1 MAKVLIVD
9 DSAFDRQRAG
19 KLLELQPG
27 VPALEFAGEL
37 QAVYASDGQEALTV
51 VEAEK
56 PDVVV
61 TDLQMPGMDGLNLV
75 RRIRVKYP
83 FVPVILMTSQ
93 GSEEIAIEAL
103 QCGAASYVPKRNL
116 AQDLRDTVEVVLAS
130 AQAKRDHAR
139 LLDCLRQTESH
150 FVLDNDPSLIP
161 PLVGHLKDSLFRM
174 SGSDETGLVR
184 VTVALREAVLN
195 AMYHGNLEVDSG
207 LHEHD
212 ERAFHRLV
220 EERRQQEPY
229 RSRRVHVTGT
239 DAPGESV
246 YVVRDEGPGFDPSKL
261 ADPTDPTNLENVGG
275 RGLLLIR
282 TFMAEVR
289 HNERGNEIT
298 MVWRTGR
305 S

>member
-27 VPALEFAGEL
+27 VPALDFAGEL
-37 QAVYASDGQEALTV
+37 TAVFAADGNEALDV
-51 VEAEK
+51 LEKEK

-61 TDLQMPGMDGLNLV
+61 TDMQMPGMDGLSLV

-83 FVPVILMTSQ
+83 YVPVILMTSQ

-103 QCGAASYVPKRNL
+103 HRGAASYVPKRNL

-139 LLDCLRQTESH
+139 LQECLRRTEAY
-150 FVLDNDPSLIP
+150 FVLENDPSLIP

-184 VTVALREAVLN
+184 VTMALREAVLN
-195 AMYHGNLEVDSG
+195 AMYHGNLEVNSD
-207 LHEHD
+207 LHEKD
-212 ERAFHRLV
+212 EQAFHRLV

-229 RSRRVHVTGT
+229 KSRRVHVTAT
-239 DAPGESV
+239 DTPGGSA

-261 ADPTDPTNLENVGG
+261 PNPTDPANLDKVSG

-282 TFMAEVR
+282 TFMTEVR
-289 HNERGNEIT
+289 HNDQGNEIT
-298 MVWRTGR
+298 MVWRPGQ
-305 S
+305 